1 MIKSKSH
8 EKLTDTNIANVVSLL
23 EQDNPITK
31 KEACSILNIRYN
43 TTRLAKIIEEWRDT
57 QEFRERR
64 KAQNK
69 GKAATKDEIRAVV
82 QSYLDG
88 DNVSTIAASIY
99 RSPSF
104 VKGIIERL
112 RVPQKLAE
120 SDYEG
125 MKNAMLPE
133 ECVAEEFEYNEKVWY
148 PRRNKFALVKAEITQ
163 LYQSQ
168 RAGYSCYGN
177 ITKCINYEDKYGAK
191 CYNVWV
197 LEPCDT
203 SQTLFPWVDGS
214 KTGYH
219 SCALAYELGSL
230 KHLKEYL

>member
-8 EKLTDTNIANVVSLL
+8 EKLTDTNISHVVSLL

-104 VKGIIERL
+104 IKGIIERL
-112 RVPQKLAE
+112 GVPQKLAE

-148 PRRNKFALVKAEITQ
+148 PRKNKFALVKAEITQ

-168 RAGYSCYGN
+168 SAGYSCYGN